1 MITYASNSKKLAL
14 ISCLVALTL
23 ALAVLTSGCS
33 GCSGVEVAGTY
44 LSPFSETTYLVL
56 RADCTWS
63 LHDREGDL
71 YGKYQLD
78 GSQIKLMASNDPSDF
93 AAGTVGGG
101 VLNITGV
108 GSFYRR

>member
-1 MITYASNSKKLAL
+1 MSKCTRESPKLAL
-14 ISCLVALTL
+14 IGCLTVIMLALT
-23 ALAVLTSGCS
+23 AFTTGCGGCS
-33 GCSGVEVAGTY
+33 GSDVAGTY
-44 LSPFSETTYLVL
+44 LSPLNESTYLVL

-71 YGKYQLD
+71 YGDYQLD
-78 GSQIKLMASNDPSDF
+78 GSRIKLTAGSVPGDF

-101 VLNITGV
+101 VLNIAGV